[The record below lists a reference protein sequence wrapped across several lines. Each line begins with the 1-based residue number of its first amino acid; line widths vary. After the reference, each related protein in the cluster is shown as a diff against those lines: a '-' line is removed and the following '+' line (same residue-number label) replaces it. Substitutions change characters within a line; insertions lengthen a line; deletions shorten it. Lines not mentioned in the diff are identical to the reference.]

1 MLVRNGYFISMI
13 NLHGK
18 LVIVG
23 AYVEKISIPHGNTR
37 MAMFVLFTSC
47 WCEKLAA
54 IKIWFFQGF
63 IPWISIYCLDVSIE
77 ALWSFYCVIA
87 S

>member
-1 MLVRNGYFISMI
+1 MLVRNGYFIRMI

-18 LVIVG
+18 LVTVG
-23 AYVEKISIPHGNTR
+23 GYVEKISTR
-37 MAMFVLFTSC
+37 MAMFMLFTSC
-47 WCEKLAA
+47 WCEKLAG